1 MSASIFGIFRWRIMS
16 PTMLTRLSPSI
27 SRTNFLVQ
35 KLCKSEYIFNLF
47 NPSHVSY
54 KCLPKTSCVLFCF
67 FCLFVFFSF
76 YREGQPLK
84 LPETKKTLL
93 FTFNGEKLVFTTIG
107 ANLAPLNC
115 ILLMCYIFTDCFVC
129 VCACSAW
136 HGQHLSQRHGLS
148 PPSHEHG
155 DLQHR

>member
-1 MSASIFGIFRWRIMS
+1 MQCSHVSASIFGIFRWRIMS

-35 KLCKSEYIFNLF
+35 KLCESEYIFNLF

-54 KCLPKTSCVLFCF
+54 KCGTKTSCVFF
-67 FCLFVFFSF
+67 FCSFVFFSF

-107 ANLAPLNC
+107 THLAPLNL
-115 ILLMCYIFTDCFVC
+115 ILLMC
-129 VCACSAW
+129 
-136 HGQHLSQRHGLS
+136 
-148 PPSHEHG
+148 
-155 DLQHR
+155 